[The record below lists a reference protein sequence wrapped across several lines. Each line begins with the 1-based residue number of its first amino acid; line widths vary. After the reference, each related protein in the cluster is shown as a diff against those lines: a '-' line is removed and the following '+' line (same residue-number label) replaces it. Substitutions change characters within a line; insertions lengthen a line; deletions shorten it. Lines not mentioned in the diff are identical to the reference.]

1 MVKIKKLG
9 FKRILIEH
17 QDDENHFV
25 ALFFVCFSNVKG
37 EKKKFLAFFPAFL
50 FSSFLVL
57 LICNY
62 ETVTKKDYR

>member
-25 ALFFVCFSNVKG
+25 ALFFVCFLNVKG
-37 EKKKFLAFFPAFL
+37 EKKEIFSFFSCISFL
-50 FSSFLVL
+50 FFLGIV
-57 LICNY
+57 
-62 ETVTKKDYR
+62 DM